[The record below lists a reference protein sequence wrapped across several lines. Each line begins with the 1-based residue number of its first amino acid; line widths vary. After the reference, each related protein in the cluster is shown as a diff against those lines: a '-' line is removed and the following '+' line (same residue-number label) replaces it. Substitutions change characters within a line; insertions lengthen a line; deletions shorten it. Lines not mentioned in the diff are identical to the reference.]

1 MHSPEI
7 PWLKPGMRF
16 SGAGPG
22 RMEIASRGLWEGGL
36 LSRKPAEVPPWGGE
50 RSGTK
55 DPPWEK
61 FSLQLWQKLLSKN
74 FDLLG

>member
-1 MHSPEI
+1 MPSEGH
-7 PWLKPGMRF
+7 L
-16 SGAGPG
+16 
-22 RMEIASRGLWEGGL
+22 RMGFKDVKVAIN
-36 LSRKPAEVPPWGGE
+36 GE